1 MPLLP
6 SLRALATPRTF
17 TAILVS
23 FALVV
28 IGAQLFNPP
37 RGDDLAYL
45 RWAAERAW
53 DPWTPMFRPPPFPG
67 WRPANAFVWWL
78 SVSIE
83 GVGGWLPQ
91 VSLVGLWSL
100 ALIAGWGWT
109 RARWGGA
116 AGLWTVA
123 FLLATDRF
131 RELLIWRSWLT
142 SAGSVAFLLL
152 TLWALDRKRGALAL
166 VLGAVAVCFK
176 ETGAPP
182 LIVAALVVY
191 GRPAI
196 AVGIFV
202 AALPGV
208 ANAILDAGLFALGQN
223 AAWNV
228 AERSRTYAMWF
239 LRSGWLPVTAV
250 GLVLGGGAKVETQDR
265 RWLAVA
271 AAALVAPALYRVANP
286 TCLLEAV
293 VILAGCVASAVH
305 RGGRAQLAV
314 VALVASLYTLPGTL
328 LDGRWQTQQW
338 FAAREAYAEL
348 VEAQEQH
355 ALAADAPTEIVR
367 RGVMPGNFASP
378 NVIVSQADGRRT
390 GIGDDRSPWSAAL
403 AQDSS
408 S

>member
-1 MPLLP
+1 MIPSLT

-17 TAILVS
+17 AAILVS

-78 SVSIE
+78 SVSME

-100 ALIAGWGWT
+100 ALFAGWGWA
-109 RARWGGA
+109 RGRWGGA

-123 FLLATDRF
+123 FFLATDRF

-142 SAGSVAFLLL
+142 STGSVAFLLL
-152 TLWALDRKRGALAL
+152 TLWALERKRGALAL
-166 VLGAVAVCFK
+166 VLGAIAVCFK
-176 ETGAPP
+176 ETAAPP
-182 LIVAALVVY
+182 LIVAAIFVY

-208 ANAILDAGLFALGQN
+208 AKAILDAGLFAPGQGT
-223 AAWNV
+223 AWNV
-228 AERSRTYAMWF
+228 AERATTYAMWF
-239 LRSGWLPVTAV
+239 LRSGWLPVMTV
-250 GLVLGGGAKVETQDR
+250 GLALHGVGDGGNGGDSGKQDR

-271 AAALVAPALYRVANP
+271 GAALVAPAIYRVANP
-286 TCLLEAV
+286 TYLLEALV
-293 VILAGCVASAVH
+293 VLAGLAAAAVH
-305 RGGRAQLAV
+305 QGGRGRLAA

-328 LDGRWQTQQW
+328 LDGRWQNRQW
-338 FAAREAYAEL
+338 FLASAAYSEL
-348 VEAQEQH
+348 VAAAPKGWTVADGESGPSDEARWFG
-355 ALAADAPTEIVR
+355 LRLRFD
-367 RGVMPGNFASP
+367 RGVPEGVGCAE
-378 NVIVSQADGRRT
+378 VVAGVEVCR
-390 GIGDDRSPWSAAL
+390 
-403 AQDSS
+403 
-408 S
+408 